1 MGERLRR
8 FGYFLRAW
16 PFKAMLLI
24 IFLFFIAYLCRVPLM
39 ESAAKYLIRF
49 DGLEKVEV
57 AFVLGGSSMDRGKEA
72 ASIYQDGWF
81 PQLVSTGE
89 NIPSVLEIKGIMESE
104 AELTK
109 QQLVSAGVHPS
120 ICIILNRGTSTMEEA
135 EAILEYCER
144 HGHKKIMIISN
155 KFHLRRIHWVF
166 RSMFKEK
173 GIDIVLH
180 GAASSRYDEYR
191 WWQSEEGL
199 IATNNEYMK
208 LGYYWWKY

>member
-1 MGERLRR
+1 
-8 FGYFLRAW
+8 
-16 PFKAMLLI
+16 MLLI

>member
-1 MGERLRR
+1 
-8 FGYFLRAW
+8 
-16 PFKAMLLI
+16 
-24 IFLFFIAYLCRVPLM
+24 M
-39 ESAAKYLIRF
+39 ESTAGYLIRS
-49 DGLEKVEV
+49 DELEKVEV

-72 ASIYQDGWF
+72 ARIYQDGWV
-81 PQLVSTGE
+81 PQFISTGE
-89 NIPSVLEIKGIMESE
+89 NIPSVLEIKGIDETE

-109 QQLVSAGVHPS
+109 QQMVSAGVHPS
-120 ICIILNRGTSTMEEA
+120 VCIILNRGTSTMEEA

-173 GIDIVLH
+173 GIDIVLR
-180 GAASSRYDEYR
+180 GASSSRYDEYR

-208 LGYYWWKY
+208 LGYYWWRY